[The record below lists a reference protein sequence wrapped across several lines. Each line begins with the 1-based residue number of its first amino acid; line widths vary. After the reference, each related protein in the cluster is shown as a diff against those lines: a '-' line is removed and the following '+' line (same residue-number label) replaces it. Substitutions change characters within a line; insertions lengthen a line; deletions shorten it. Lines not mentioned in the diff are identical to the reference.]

1 MPCHKFNCLLTTPKY
16 ITKPCIPPCPL
27 WLSMNNSLMRVI
39 SRKKSLQIAIQIIK
53 FIFKVKIWMRRFTL
67 DFFFIEFQ
75 ISVAGFQS
83 WSCRLLD
90 RVLYTYLCKS
100 RGFGQIS
107 GRCVGGREFD
117 SKQQHVSVY
126 IKKTPLNPELKIWNK
141 LRDETLHIF
150 LLNLEFASRQNSI

>member
-53 FIFKVKIWMRRFTL
+53 FIFKLKIWMRRFTL

-90 RVLYTYLCKS
+90 RVLYTYTCTYVKVEGLVRS
-100 RGFGQIS
+100 V
-107 GRCVGGREFD
+107 VGVWEVESSTLNSNTSQFTLKR
-117 SKQQHVSVY
+117 
-126 IKKTPLNPELKIWNK
+126 PLLIPN
-141 LRDETLHIF
+141 
-150 LLNLEFASRQNSI
+150 